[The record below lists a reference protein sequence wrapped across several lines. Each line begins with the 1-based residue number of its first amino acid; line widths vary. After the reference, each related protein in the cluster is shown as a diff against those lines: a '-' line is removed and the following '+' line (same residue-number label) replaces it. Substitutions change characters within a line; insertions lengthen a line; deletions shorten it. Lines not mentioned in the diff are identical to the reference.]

1 MIHLYEKKIVLLS
14 SYNAIKIWKNKCK
27 NEVFLKDIIK
37 KVTK

>member
-1 MIHLYEKKIVLLS
+1 MIHLYEKKIVS
-14 SYNAIKIWKNKCK
+14 SYNTIKIWKNKCK